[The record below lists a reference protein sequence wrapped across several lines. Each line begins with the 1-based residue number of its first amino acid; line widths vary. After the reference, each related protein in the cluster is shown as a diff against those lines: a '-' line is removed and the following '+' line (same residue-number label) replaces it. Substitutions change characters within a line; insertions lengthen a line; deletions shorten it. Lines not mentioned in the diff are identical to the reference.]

1 MSQLTE
7 ELRILIEDEGSIYD
21 IDFTDDELTKYLNKY
36 RGYLEDYP
44 LSPENYYTW
53 ISPFKYLDNRSLS
66 DGTAEISED
75 EYTAD
80 DINGIYQF
88 AEEQSAV
95 YITANYYDLYK
106 TASEIWLVRAARA
119 KFSGK
124 TQLGDEV
131 IPMDK
136 YNREYCIQKYWDLSL
151 SESIQMERE

>member
-7 ELRILIEDEGSIYD
+7 ELRILIEDEGLEA
-21 IDFTDDELTKYLNKY
+21 DFTDDELTKYLNKY

-53 ISPFKYLDNRSLS
+53 ISPFKYLDNRKLS
-66 DGTAEISED
+66 DEVAEINEG
-75 EYTAD
+75 EYIAD
-80 DINGIYQF
+80 DVNGIYEF
-88 AEEQSAV
+88 YEEQSAV